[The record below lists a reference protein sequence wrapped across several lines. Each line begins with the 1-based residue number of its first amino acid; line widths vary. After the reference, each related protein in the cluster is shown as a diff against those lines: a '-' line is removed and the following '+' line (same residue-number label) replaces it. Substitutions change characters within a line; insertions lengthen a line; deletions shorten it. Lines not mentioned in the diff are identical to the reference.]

1 MLFLVTSLTSKLLKS
16 TAKREEGNE
25 KKNPTPRFM
34 TKLMLRFFSIKGALD
49 FRYLHLIWINF
60 TKDILID

>member
-49 FRYLHLIWINF
+49 FRYLHLI
-60 TKDILID
+60 